1 MSKVTKMS
9 DIKWCIDYLKDY
21 NHIKDELS
29 YDWSTFRALL
39 NITMPVNISDEFY
52 QKQDKVLKDILSS
65 KEITDISSFPNGI
78 SLYKGDITLIKADAI
93 VNACNSQMLGCFV
106 PGHHCIDNAIH
117 SFAGLEVRR
126 DMLEMMNKQ
135 GHEEPNGQVKV
146 SSGYNLPAK
155 YIFHTVGPIYS
166 GMHRDETDLA
176 SCYYSCLRKAD
187 EMKLDS
193 IVFCS
198 LSTGIFGFPIEKAG
212 RIAIKCVNSY
222 LKEENKNIKKVIFD
236 VFSDSDFETY
246 KKNMKEVGL

>member
-1 MSKVTKMS
+1 MS
-9 DIKWCIDYLKDY
+9 DIKWCIEYLKKIND
-21 NHIKDELS
+21 IKDDLDDS
-29 YDWSTFRALL
+29 FTTFRALL
-39 NITMPVNISDEFY
+39 NITMPINLSDEFY
-52 QKQDKVLKDILSS
+52 IKQDKVLKQI
-65 KEITDISSFPNGI
+65 ISNKQIVDAASFKNGI
-78 SLYKGDITLIKADAI
+78 TIYKGDITLIKADVI

-117 SFAGLEVRR
+117 TFAGLEVRR
-126 DMLEMMNKQ
+126 DMLEIMNKQ
-135 GHEEPNGQVKV
+135 GYEEPNGQVKV

-166 GMHRDETDLA
+166 GIHRDETDLA
-176 SCYYSCLRKAD
+176 SCYYSCLGKAD

-198 LSTGIFGFPIEKAG
+198 LSTGIFGFPIEKAS

-246 KKNMKEVGL
+246 KKNMKEAGL

>member
-1 MSKVTKMS
+1 MS
-9 DIKWCIDYLKDY
+9 DIKWCIDYLKKIND
-21 NHIKDELS
+21 IKDDLDDS
-29 YDWSTFRALL
+29 FTTFRALL
-39 NITMPVNISDEFY
+39 NITMPTNLSDEFY
-52 QKQDKVLKDILSS
+52 QKQDSVLKNILSK
-65 KEITDISSFPNGI
+65 KEVIDVKSFPNGV
-78 SLYKGDITLIKADAI
+78 SLYKGDITLLKADAI
-93 VNACNSQMLGCFV
+93 VNACNSQILGCFV

-126 DMLEMMNKQ
+126 DMLEIMNKQ
-135 GHEEPNGQVKV
+135 GHEESNGQVKV

-198 LSTGIFGFPIEKAG
+198 LSTGIFGFPIEKASK
-212 RIAIKCVNSY
+212 IAIKCVNSY

-246 KKNMKEVGL
+246 KKNMKEAGL